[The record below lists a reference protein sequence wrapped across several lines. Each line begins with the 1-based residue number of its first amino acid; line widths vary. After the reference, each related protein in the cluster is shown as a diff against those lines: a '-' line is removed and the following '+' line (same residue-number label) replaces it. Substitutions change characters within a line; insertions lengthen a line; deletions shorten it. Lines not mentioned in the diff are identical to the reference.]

1 MEAAKK
7 KYQGQTENV
16 QLPDNVKASYEN
28 SVLTL
33 KGPNGE
39 NKKSFATGEISIK
52 TAEGSIII
60 AYGKG
65 GKRSKKSVQTIKAH
79 IRNMI
84 KGVQEGH
91 TYKLKMCAGHFPMS
105 ATISG
110 NELVVKNFI
119 GEKHPRRLGISPEV
133 KASVDGQEIILK
145 SANKEAAAQ
154 CAAAIEHLTKRAGF
168 DRRIFMDGI
177 FITNKDGK
185 EVK

>member
-7 KYQGQTENV
+7 KNQGQTETV

-28 SVLTL
+28 GMLTL

-39 NKKSFATGEISIK
+39 NKKAFASSQISIK
-52 TAEGSIII
+52 SVESGITI

-65 GKRSKKSVQTIKAH
+65 GKRSKKAVQTMKAH
-79 IRNMI
+79 IKNMV

-91 TYKLKMCAGHFPMS
+91 TYKLKICAGHFPMS

-110 NELVVKNFI
+110 KELVVKNLL
-119 GEKHPRRLGISPEV
+119 GEKYPRRLWISAEV
-133 KASVDGQEIILK
+133 KASVEGQEIILK

-154 CAAAIEHLTKRAGF
+154 CAAAIERLTKRANF

-185 EVK
+185 EIK